1 MLEHK
6 HILIRATVKRPPI
19 QIDTIKAWV
28 RTLVDN
34 LGMKPLGETVAVYVD
49 KKGNRGLT
57 CIQAIETSHIAL
69 HSWDEDSPAVIQLDV
84 YTCSK
89 LNKDVVFK
97 ALDKFDPIE
106 INYLTLDRQKFLNI
120 KNKDEINNDNRL

>member
-89 LNKDVVFK
+89 LNKEVVFK

-106 INYLTLDRQKFLNI
+106 INYLTIDRQKFLN
-120 KNKDEINNDNRL
+120 K

>member
-6 HILIRATVKRPPI
+6 HILIRATVKRPPM

-28 RTLVDN
+28 RNLVN
-34 LGMKPLGETVAVYVD
+34 ELGMKPLGETVAVYVD

-69 HSWDEDSPAVIQLDV
+69 HSWDECEPALLQLDV

-89 LNKDVVFK
+89 LDKQTVFNWFEIFEPK
-97 ALDKFDPIE
+97 E
-106 INYLTLDRQKFLNI
+106 INYLTIDRKDYI
-120 KNKDEINNDNRL
+120 KIEK

>member
-1 MLEHK
+1 
-6 HILIRATVKRPPI
+6 
-19 QIDTIKAWV
+19 
-28 RTLVDN
+28 
-34 LGMKPLGETVAVYVD
+34 MKPLGETVAVYVD

-69 HSWDEDSPAVIQLDV
+69 HSWDEDSPSVIQLDV

-89 LNKDVVFK
+89 LNKETVFK
-97 ALDKFDPIE
+97 ALDVFDPIE
-106 INYLTLDRQKFLNI
+106 INYLTLDREKYLDI